1 MYVCVILQRDV
12 FPERKTCICLTK
24 YENCRPPPFPNIGLL
39 SSKFESDL
47 STNTGF
53 TVTCKTS
60 LASSIFYLFI

>member
-1 MYVCVILQRDV
+1 M
-12 FPERKTCICLTK
+12 KTVVP
-24 YENCRPPPFPNIGLL
+24 PPPFPNIGLL